1 MIHLVVSQPLTFLP
15 PPSTLR
21 RISQPLLV
29 LCTNI
34 LCQSVFDGWY
44 VGSYNLF
51 YTSLPV
57 IIMGS
62 LDQDVKPT
70 LAIRYPSLYYPGIAK
85 LWFSRKVFSNF
96 AIHGLVTSLIITS
109 FALGKT

>member
-1 MIHLVVSQPLTFLP
+1 M
-15 PPSTLR
+15 
-21 RISQPLLV
+21 
-29 LCTNI
+29 
-34 LCQSVFDGWY
+34 FDGWY

-62 LDQDVKPT
+62 LDQDVKPS
-70 LAIRYPSLYYPGIAK
+70 LATRYPSLYYPGIAK

-109 FALGKT
+109 FALGKTWYLYHCTLHVPRLYLEIYLNW

>member
-1 MIHLVVSQPLTFLP
+1 M
-15 PPSTLR
+15 
-21 RISQPLLV
+21 
-29 LCTNI
+29 
-34 LCQSVFDGWY
+34 FDGWY

-62 LDQDVKPT
+62 LDQDVKPA
-70 LAIRYPSLYYPGIAK
+70 LAVRYPSLYYPGIAK

-109 FALGKT
+109 FALGKTCYLHLYLACTLYLVPSTLYLVP